1 MLRNMKISHFAR
13 KYENIL
19 IWDLNINFD
28 IVKRG
33 DIHSHLSDLCDTC
46 SLSNLLNDISC
57 IKSQNA
63 TSIDVML
70 ANRPRRFNNTSLIE
84 TGLSHR
90 HKIIVLSLD
99 LSLRGLQLKS

>member
-19 IWDLNINFD
+19 IWDLNTNFD
-28 IVKRG
+28 TLKRG

-46 SLSNLLNDISC
+46 SLSSLVNDITC
-57 IKSQNA
+57 IKSQNG

-70 ANRPRRFNNTSLIE
+70 TNKPRRFHNTSLIE
-84 TGLSHR
+84 TGLSHC
-90 HKIIVLSLD
+90 HKIIIPSLD
-99 LSLRGLQLKS
+99 LSLRSL